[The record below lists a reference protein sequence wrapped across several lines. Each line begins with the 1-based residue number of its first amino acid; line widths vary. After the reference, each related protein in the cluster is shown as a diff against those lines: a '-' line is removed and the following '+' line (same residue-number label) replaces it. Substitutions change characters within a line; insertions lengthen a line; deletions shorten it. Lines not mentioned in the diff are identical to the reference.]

1 MNVEKTIFIVDDV
14 DTNLK
19 MAVET
24 LKNHYRI
31 FTMFSAAKMFALLEK
46 VTPDLILLDVEMPEM
61 DGFEA
66 LSQLKSHETYV
77 RIPVIFLTGLTN
89 EETEVRGFEYGAVD
103 FIVKP
108 FSAPVLLNRLKL
120 HLSIDELIRER
131 TAQLE
136 KHKNITIAVLAD
148 MVERRDRNTGGHIE
162 RTSFYLKIIIEA
174 MMANGVYAD
183 EIKDWD
189 VETVV
194 AAARLHDVGK
204 ISISDIILNKPG
216 MLTDDEFAMIQ
227 SHAIEGE
234 KTIDRIIS
242 QTGDETFLHHAK
254 LFAGYHHE
262 RWNGTGY
269 SRGLKGLEIPLQG
282 RVMAVVDVFDALI
295 SERSYKKAFTAEEAV
310 DVIMSGAGKHFDP
323 LITDVFFK
331 VKDSL
336 REVKKNYAG

>member
-1 MNVEKTIFIVDDV
+1 VEKTIFIVDDV

-19 MAVET
+19 MAVDT
-24 LKNHYRI
+24 LKNHYRVY
-31 FTMFSAAKMFALLEK
+31 TMFSAEKMFLLLGK
-46 VTPDLILLDVEMPEM
+46 ITPDLILLDIEMPEM

-66 LSQLKSHETYV
+66 LSRLKAHKSYSN
-77 RIPVIFLTGLTN
+77 IPVIFLTGLTN
-89 EETEVRGFEYGAVD
+89 EETEVTGLEYGAID

-120 HLSIDELIRER
+120 HLRIDELIRER

-136 KHKNITIAVLAD
+136 KQKNITIAVLAD
-148 MVERRDRNTGGHIE
+148 MVERRDKNTDGHIE
-162 RTSFYLKIIIEA
+162 RTSYYLKIIVEA
-174 MMANGVYAD
+174 MMADGVYAE

-189 VETVV
+189 IETVI

-204 ISISDIILNKPG
+204 VSISDFILNKPG
-216 MLTDDEFAMIQ
+216 LLTDEEYAMIQ
-227 SHAIEGE
+227 AHAIEGE
-234 KTIDRIIS
+234 KVIDRIIS

-254 LFAGYHHE
+254 LFSGYHHE
-262 RWNGTGY
+262 HWDGTGY

-282 RVMAVVDVFDALI
+282 RIMAVVDVFDALV
-295 SERSYKKAFTAEEAV
+295 SERSYKKAFTVDEAV
-310 DVIMSGAGKHFDP
+310 EVIMNGADKHFDP

-331 VKDSL
+331 VKDQL